1 MASPTETE
9 QGKDLG
15 QPSPGGSMGGLSNWF
30 AELKRRRVF
39 RALVG
44 YGIAAFAVL
53 QIIEPI
59 MHGLHWPETA
69 LSYVVAALAAGFPV
83 VITLA
88 WIFDVKAGRIER
100 TAPAAG
106 ATGPRGV
113 RLALLLV
120 GIGVLAAA
128 PGIIYYFVLRGS
140 GRSTSAGG
148 SESAGSTSI
157 AVLPFA
163 SLSSGEENAYFAQG
177 FHDELLRQM
186 GRIGDLRVISR
197 TSVMQYKEGAR
208 NLREIAEALGVS
220 SIVEGSVQRAGN
232 RVRVEATLID
242 ARSDRQMW
250 GDHYDRDVTD
260 IFAIQTA
267 VAEEIASALHARLS
281 AAQKAQLARK
291 PTQSTEAYDLYLR
304 ALEYANRP
312 GYEPRNLENAEGLY
326 RKAIQMD
333 SSFALA
339 RARLAYVRIATY
351 WFVPGTP
358 DRVAEEAREEA
369 EQSLRLQPD
378 LPDGHLALGLYHYW
392 GRRDY
397 DRALEEFKIA
407 RPGVPATASSF
418 IGAVERR
425 QGKFEEAIHNQQDAL
440 RLDPRSPNTL
450 HELAISFLWTRR
462 YEESD
467 RMLDRAL
474 TIAPDFVGASIL
486 KAVVHEAWKGETDLA
501 KDVLRALRGRL
512 DPRGLLGALQG
523 WVGDLLQYNPREALP
538 FLASV
543 ESESINSGFA
553 IYPRAFL
560 YAVAHEALG
569 DIARAR
575 REYETALPLLQAE
588 IDKNPGPGGAIQLA
602 VLARAYAGL
611 GRKQDALREARRA
624 VGLLPI
630 SKDAF
635 SGPEVEIDRAAVE
648 ARVGETDAA
657 IEHIRHLLSIPCPL
671 SPALLRIDPRWAPL
685 RGDPRFRQLAELG
698 RD

>member
-1 MASPTETE
+1 
-9 QGKDLG
+9 
-15 QPSPGGSMGGLSNWF
+15 MGGLSNWF
-30 AELKRRRVF
+30 AELKRRRVI

-59 MHGLHWPETA
+59 MHGLRWPETA

-83 VITLA
+83 VVTLA

-100 TAPAAG
+100 TAPAVA

-128 PGIIYYFVLRGS
+128 PGVVSYFVLRGS
-140 GRSTSAGG
+140 ARSASAGG
-148 SESAGSTSI
+148 SDPAGSTTSI

-186 GRIGDLRVISR
+186 GRIGALRVISR
-197 TSVMQYKEGAR
+197 TSVLQYKEGAR

-220 SIVEGSVQRAGN
+220 SIVEGSVQRAEN
-232 RVRVEATLID
+232 RVRVEAKLID

-250 GDHYDRDVTD
+250 GDRYDRDVTD

-267 VAEEIASALHARLS
+267 VAEEIAGALHARLS

-291 PTQSTEAYDLYLR
+291 PTQSAEAYDLYLR

-312 GYEPRNLENAEGLY
+312 GFEPRNLEIAEGLY

-339 RARLAYVRIATY
+339 RARLAYVRMATF
-351 WFVPGTP
+351 WFVAGTP
-358 DRVAEEAREEA
+358 DSVAEEAREEA

-397 DRALEEFKIA
+397 DRALEEFEIA
-407 RPGVPATASSF
+407 RSGLPAEAIEY
-418 IGAVERR
+418 IGYVARR
-425 QGKFEEAIHNQQDAL
+425 QGKFEESIRNLQEAV
-440 RLDPRSPNTL
+440 RLDPRSPESL
-450 HELAISFLWTRR
+450 YQLAFSFLLTRR
-462 YEESD
+462 YEEAD

-474 TIAPDFVGASIL
+474 TIAPDFIGASAT
-486 KAVVHEAWKGETDLA
+486 KALVHEAWKGETDLA
-501 KDVLRALRGRL
+501 KDVLRAVRGRL
-512 DPRGLLGALQG
+512 DPRGLLGATQE
-523 WVGDLLQYNPREALP
+523 VGYLLEHNPREAVP
-538 FLASV
+538 FLDSV
-543 ESESINSGFA
+543 ESESITGHFGV
-553 IYPRAFL
+553 YPKAFF
-560 YAVAHEALG
+560 YAGAHEALG
-569 DIARAR
+569 DAAQAR

-588 IDKNPGPGGAIQLA
+588 VDKSPGGALQL
-602 VLARAYAGL
+602 VLLARAYAGL
-611 GRKQDALREARRA
+611 GRKEDALREARRA

-635 SGPEVEIDRAAVE
+635 LGPDVEIERAAVE

-657 IEHIRHLLSIPCPL
+657 IEHIRHLLSIPSQL
-671 SPALLRIDPRWAPL
+671 SPPLLRIDPRWTPL

-698 RD
+698 RE